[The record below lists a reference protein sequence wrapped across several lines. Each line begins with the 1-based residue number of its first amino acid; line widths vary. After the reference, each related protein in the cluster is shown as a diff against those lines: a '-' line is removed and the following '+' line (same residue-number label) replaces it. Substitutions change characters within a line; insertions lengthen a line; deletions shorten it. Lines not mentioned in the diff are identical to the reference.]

1 MPPRHRVLLLVGLLI
16 CSCILAG
23 CLSFG
28 ISDVRYDGSRLSLRL
43 ANSGEARD
51 AALQVSAFRMRDLAQ
66 EEVGTDFFT
75 VRLASGEHE
84 YTVPLILPP
93 GSYKL
98 YVYLI
103 VDNDRKASVIQD
115 VTV

>member
-16 CSCILAG
+16 CCCILPG

-28 ISDVRYDGSRLSLRL
+28 IADVRYDGSRLSLRL
-43 ANSGEARD
+43 TNSGEPRD
-51 AALQVSAFRMRDLAQ
+51 AAIQVSAFRMKDLAQ
-66 EEVGTDFFT
+66 EEVSTDFHT
-75 VRLASGEHE
+75 LRLAGGEHE
-84 YTVPLILPP
+84 YTVPLALPP
-93 GSYKL
+93 GSYKI

-115 VTV
+115 ITV